1 MTRSPLLF
9 FLAAIGLCTDVLLPR
24 AGAADAAPD
33 KVRFNRDIRPIFSD
47 TCFHCHGFDAK
58 ARKAGLRL
66 DIREEALKKTEND
79 VYPIVPGK
87 PEESEIIARL
97 YTKDEDDIMPPVK
110 AHKEITPEQ
119 KELIKRWVAE
129 GRPVECF
136 GAVLLRQ
143 NHSAVR
149 KILSG
154 RDRGALRE
162 RRAAV
167 RFAGHC
173 AAGGGGGCAVGGAE

>member
-1 MTRSPLLF
+1 MTRQHLF
-9 FLAAIGLCTDVLLPR
+9 STLVSTGFGLFALAAR
-24 AGAADAAPD
+24 SAGADAQLD
-33 KVRFNRDIRPIFSD
+33 KVHFNRDIRPIFSD

-97 YTKDEDDIMPPVK
+97 YTKDDDDIMPPPK
-110 AHKEITPEQ
+110 AHKEITPAQ

-129 GRPVECF
+129 GAVYEPHWAYAPLVRP
-136 GAVLLRQ
+136 AVPGMADAKSRTENPIDGFIRARL
-143 NHSAVR
+143 AEK
-149 KILSG
+149 KI
-154 RDRGALRE
+154 E
-162 RRAAV
+162 P
-167 RFAGHC
+167 
-173 AAGGGGGCAVGGAE
+173 